1 MCDRKKG
8 QQPNKEKSLMIH
20 HTYSL
25 ELLEKKLCIIGE
37 TICALLEKKLKKS
50 RAQSLGLESLDLV
63 DAIPRYEMWKAART
77 KSDGQMTSQSAQIIS
92 QKIVSTNL
100 I

>member
-1 MCDRKKG
+1 MTAA
-8 QQPNKEKSLMIH
+8 QQRQRLNDTPHVLSRSG
-20 HTYSL
+20 Y
-25 ELLEKKLCIIGE
+25 
-37 TICALLEKKLKKS
+37 ALLEKKLKKS

-63 DAIPRYEMWKAART
+63 DAILRYEMWKVART
-77 KSDGQMTSQSAQIIS
+77 KSDGQMTSQSAQIIY